1 MFTKRSFRNFIKVMK
16 ALILI
21 TCGMY
26 FISQI
31 TKYAR
36 TNFAHSMMSIFDEN
50 GNKFFTMSDADKLN
64 K

>member
-1 MFTKRSFRNFIKVMK
+1 MK